1 MNTARL
7 RSKRVLLSAAATVA
21 AVAVGGVVW
30 SATASPD
37 LRGSERDRVAAA
49 ATAEVGG
56 TAVDVEAGDP
66 GEEAYEV
73 EVRLDDGTEVD
84 VYLDEELAVIGQ
96 DTDDDDRSG
105 TDGRDGD
112 DRLLGTA
119 ERQAAEDAALAAVDG
134 ETVLEV
140 EASDD
145 GDEAYEVSVLDADG
159 TEWDVD
165 LDADFGVLR
174 TSVDR

>member
-1 MNTARL
+1 MNTARF
-7 RSKRVLLSAAATVA
+7 RSKRVLLSAAVTVA

-30 SATASPD
+30 SATASAD
-37 LRGSERDRVAAA
+37 LRGSERDRVAEA

-73 EVRLDDGTEVD
+73 EVRMDDGTEVD
-84 VYLDEELAVIGQ
+84 VYLDEELAVVGQ
-96 DTDDDDRSG
+96 DTDDDRSG
-105 TDGRDGD
+105 PDGRDED
-112 DRLLGTA
+112 DPVLGTA
-119 ERQAAEDAALAAVDG
+119 ERRAAEDAALAAVDG
-134 ETVLEV
+134 GTVVEV